1 MICFLLSCLLNQQ
14 TSKTFLRPAQAT
26 TKTVWISWKNT
37 CCLSLLDNFQH
48 IFSFGL
54 PLASLLTQPA
64 ACDCGHASVPPS
76 DECHCDLWF
85 TTAACGPGL
94 VLSVLFLWT
103 PVLSIH
109 LGIAFVI
116 VLAVS
121 TVTLYHI
128 EVLRDESLVQCS
140 SQMDSCI
147 GPCGWMGGGG
157 SNVHCVCVHA
167 VFS

>member
-1 MICFLLSCLLNQQ
+1 MLKQQ
-14 TSKTFLRPAQAT
+14 QKTFGS
-26 TKTVWISWKNT
+26 ISWKNT
-37 CCLSLLDNFQH
+37 CCLSLLGNFQH

-54 PLASLLTQPA
+54 PVSSLLTQPA

-109 LGIAFVI
+109 FGAAFVI
-116 VLAVS
+116 ILAVS

-128 EVLRDESLVQCS
+128 EVLRDSSLVQCS
-140 SQMDSCI
+140 SQMGSCS
-147 GPCGWMGGGG
+147 GPCGGGAGRQM
-157 SNVHCVCVHA
+157 STVCMC
-167 VFS
+167 SCCI